1 MASTNAG
8 TFKVC
13 QFPIRFI
20 LEPTTQT
27 HTHTHGHT
35 RRSLARSSF
44 LPGMPVLQGDGCTRV
59 HCNTRTGTGAG
70 TGMRTRTHAST
81 RTRTLTRTRTHTC
94 TRMHTHLKQI
104 ELPAELLDYSLWSST
119 TPFPV
124 TKAASPVLRHP
135 HRSLIP
141 ERLLAEK
148 FHQAQKF
155 HQAHPLSHFLVFH
168 FLFCCSPPSA

>member
-1 MASTNAG
+1 MSISNPFYFRAYHPDA
-8 TFKVC
+8 
-13 QFPIRFI
+13 
-20 LEPTTQT
+20 
-27 HTHTHGHT
+27 HTHTRTHSQKP
-35 RRSLARSSF
+35 RKIKFPSSLV
-44 LPGMPVLQGDGCTRV
+44 MPVLQGDGCTKV

-70 TGMRTRTHAST
+70 TGMHTRTHAST
-81 RTRTLTRTRTHTC
+81 RARTLTRTRTHTC

-135 HRSLIP
+135 HRSPIP
-141 ERLLAEK
+141 ERLLAE
-148 FHQAQKF
+148 KF

-168 FLFCCSPPSA
+168 FLFCCSPPSAWNRF